1 MPPPPPPPL
10 KRFPAATTPIEEIVA
25 AMHSDGGCIVER
37 MYDAA
42 TITEMRE
49 AVLAKAARD
58 ADADA
63 APGSATFGY
72 STSAETRTEAAQE
85 AGTSYV
91 GSNTIRFSSLGKIAP
106 AAFFRMLD
114 NSVYKAVCDR
124 MLLPYCGT
132 YWVNTARKQPAPSP
146 CSRLQSP
153 CSTSRLQT
161 RRLLFPGRALCGHRR
176 PNCCLCVRVS
186 AEQRRCSSV
195 PTRQPST
202 CITMTAPG
210 RR

>member
-1 MPPPPPPPL
+1 MPPPPPPPPL

-25 AMHSDGGCIVER
+25 AMHSDGGCIVEG

-132 YWVNTARKQPAPSP
+132 YWVNTARKQSAPSP
-146 CSRLQSP
+146 CSASF
-153 CSTSRLQT
+153 SV
-161 RRLLFPGRALCGHRR
+161 RALWG
-176 PNCCLCVRVS
+176 N
-186 AEQRRCSSV
+186 
-195 PTRQPST
+195 
-202 CITMTAPG
+202 
-210 RR
+210 